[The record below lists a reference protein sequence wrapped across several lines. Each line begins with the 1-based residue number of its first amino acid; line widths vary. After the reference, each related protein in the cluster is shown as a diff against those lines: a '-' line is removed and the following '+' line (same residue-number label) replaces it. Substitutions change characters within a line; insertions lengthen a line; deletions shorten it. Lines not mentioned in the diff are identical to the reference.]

1 MSVGVSKTDAIAT
14 AGRGLASSAAVS
26 IGDAANEDLTSV
38 FRMTNT
44 NGENV
49 FNVSVNGISGVIEI
63 PTGFYVGSTLAEAL
77 ESRINQIQDPVT
89 GDTVGGVTVRYD
101 STDNNFTF
109 TTGTTGNTSTIKVK
123 GAARFGLDDVP
134 LGVGDVPQIYNLV
147 QATNADGVALYVD
160 ATGNVVTQPPANLVT
175 GYYPL
180 IHR

>member
-1 MSVGVSKTDAIAT
+1 
-14 AGRGLASSAAVS
+14 
-26 IGDAANEDLTSV
+26 
-38 FRMTNT
+38 MTNT

-134 LGVGDVPQIYNLV
+134 LGVGDVPQIYNLCKRLMRMV
-147 QATNADGVALYVD
+147 LRYMLMQRAMLSPNHLQTL
-160 ATGNVVTQPPANLVT
+160 
-175 GYYPL
+175 
-180 IHR
+180 